1 VRYRS
6 PRGTQDILPEL
17 QPYWQHVIKSADDIA
32 SIYNYKKIDTPMF
45 EDTDLYLR
53 GVGEGTDIVEKEM
66 YTFLDRGGDSL
77 TLRPEGTASIC
88 RAYIE
93 HGMHT
98 LPQPVRLYYIAPA
111 FRYERP
117 QRGRFRQHHQ
127 FGLEA
132 IGDAS
137 PIIDA
142 EIIEL
147 AYRYLYIAGV
157 SKMQFMINNIGDK
170 KCRPMF
176 INALLEFY
184 EKKLD
189 EVCGDCKERYRKNPL
204 RLLDCKRI
212 DYSCQQMI
220 DNSPHTIDYLCSECD
235 EHWKRLLTYL
245 DRLDIDYIINPRL
258 VRGLDY
264 YTKTV
269 FEVHPQES
277 GSQTALLGGGRYDGL
292 MEEIGSRSVPGIGF
306 GSGIERIVNQLQNN
320 KSYVVD
326 DLTVDAVMIHIGL
339 MASLEVIKIASNLR
353 KEGLRIVIAPD
364 GRSLRGQMRYA
375 ESINALYVVIIG
387 QNELDLNIAQVK
399 NMNDGTQK
407 PFSINDLSKTS
418 FSNFDSIN

>member
-17 QPYWQHVIKSADDIA
+17 QPYWHHIVQSAENIA
-32 SIYNYKKIDTPMF
+32 TKYNYKKIDTPMF
-45 EDTDLYLR
+45 EDTDLFLR

-132 IGDAS
+132 IGDGS

-147 AYRYLYIAGV
+147 AYQYLYSAGI

-170 KCRPMF
+170 SCRPMF
-176 INALLEFY
+176 VNALVEFY
-184 EKKLD
+184 KKRLD
-189 EVCGDCKERYRKNPL
+189 DICEDCRLRFSKNPL
-204 RLLDCKRI
+204 RLLDCKRT
-212 DYSCQQMI
+212 DYLCQQMI
-220 DNSPHTIDYLCSECD
+220 GDSPHTVDYLCTECD
-235 EHWKRLLTYL
+235 EHWNRLLSYL
-245 DRLDIDYIINPRL
+245 DSLNINYIINPRL

-292 MEEIGSRSVPGIGF
+292 MEELGSKPVPGIGF
-306 GSGIERIVNQLQNN
+306 GSGIERIVGELRTN
-320 KSYVVD
+320 KNFVIKE
-326 DLTVDAVMIHIGL
+326 LIPDAIMIHIGSP
-339 MASLEVIKIASNLR
+339 ASLEVIKIASSLR
-353 KEGLRIVIAPD
+353 NEGMNIVIAPD

-375 ESINALYVVIIG
+375 ESMKASYVIIIG
-387 QNELDLNIAQVK
+387 QNEIDSGLAQVK
-399 NMNDGTQK
+399 NMSNGTQK
-407 PFSINDLSKTS
+407 SCPINELSPDS
-418 FSNFDSIN
+418 FSNID